1 MAAAQRAAF
10 LLTTFLLTLASFGDT
25 CISKSIDVNVPSQEI
40 KKNQVISKVDLECC
54 QKDTLQIST
63 DDPDFAVKLDGSL
76 YATHDLHIGQQRTFD
91 IELQGP
97 VTPVQCTIHVRL
109 LFQPDP
115 QSIVGQLARVRRTA
129 ILRRQKRRWRP
140 PPFSITEN
148 SPGPFPKYVQTINS
162 EYQQNYT
169 LIYELSGEGV
179 NEAPKGIFEI
189 QPNTG
194 KIYVL
199 KPVDR
204 EEYPV
209 FRLIARAKTR
219 EGFLPEDPL
228 PLTVKVIDVND
239 NTPEFTEQ
247 EFSAYVAE
255 GSSVGTIF
263 LKLNATDRDEPNTKH
278 TSLRYK
284 ILKQEPASKFDLLFS
299 INKLTGEIETRS
311 DKLDREEQDTYTLTV
326 EVRDMEGESD
336 GRFSTATV
344 VVHVTDVNDNRPT
357 FKTSKYIISV
367 NETVSDIMILRMP
380 VEDKD
385 LVDTPATRAVFTI
398 TKGNGDENFKILT
411 DAKTNDGLLYV
422 VKPLD
427 AEATSSIPLEI
438 TVQNEVPLTGNSG
451 TRQTALVIIN
461 VQDIDEGPEFDPA
474 VKQLWTKE
482 NVDIG
487 TVLGSY
493 TARDPETK
501 SSHGISYRE
510 LSDPADW
517 VSIDPKTG
525 RIKNTAV
532 MDRESEFVKN
542 NKYNVTVL
550 AIEDRVP
557 AKTGTGTVVI
567 NLDDVNDNIPI
578 ISNDHFYICENGF
591 RQFVNVSAEDLD
603 VTPNSAPFRFLLPDN
618 PPDIKRKWSI
628 SKQMGSYAYIKP
640 VDKLPPGY
648 YEVPIMVQDQQHQ
661 GKEQTLK
668 VMICDC
674 PNNVNCAGRL
684 ASGRAV
690 LGGLGILV
698 LSLAV
703 LLLLCLLLAGVVLY
717 CGGDQKKKPP
727 LHPDTQYHQSLIV
740 SNEEGG
746 GQKDKNL
753 DALDIPLSQ
762 KENFASLSD
771 QHLSNQETN
780 FGRGHYPSVSYADG
794 VKGMNSGTM
803 MTTDELMNLNGG
815 GNYSETMNVHHTLL
829 SQSSM
834 GNANLIMVEDNTLSC
849 RNSHSLM
856 DLLRSRVDQVYEEED
871 LQDQV
876 IPSDYVYDCRYEGV
890 ESVNGSVGCCSD
902 VRENMGL
909 EHYSSLGP
917 KHGTL
922 TNISLN
928 R

>member
-148 SPGPFPKYVQTINS
+148 SPGPFPKYVQT
-162 EYQQNYT
+162 
-169 LIYELSGEGV
+169 
-179 NEAPKGIFEI
+179 
-189 QPNTG
+189 
-194 KIYVL
+194 
-199 KPVDR
+199 
-204 EEYPV
+204 
-209 FRLIARAKTR
+209 LIARAKTR